1 MNITTAKNRL
11 RSPDIVLES
20 EYRTIHDALLDVLD
34 SLDPEDTADVTTP
47 LVETLLSLRASI
59 RVIARDLGLMGTIVN
74 VEDEQ
79 FEAAGYV
86 VSVESA

>member
-34 SLDPEDTADVTTP
+34 SLDPEDTVDVTAP
-47 LVETLLSLRASI
+47 LVETLLSLRSSI

-86 VSVESA
+86 VSVEPA